1 MTQVSEI
8 SEFELIARLE
18 NILKLSSNIPDAQI
32 KFAIGDDAAVV
43 TPNSKNQVITSD
55 ALVEKRVKVIYAL
68 EPKLHDVIIYPLASL
83 NKTRGTMRF
92 IGYLYDKKT
101 LNIMSKWGFKIKYD

>member
-1 MTQVSEI
+1 MTLVSEI

-32 KFAIGDDAAVV
+32 KFAIGDDAAVI

-55 ALVEKRVKVIYAL
+55 ALVENVHFIYNQISMYNLGWKSLASNYSDVL
-68 EPKLHDVIIYPLASL
+68 WDVIL
-83 NKTRGTMRF
+83 
-92 IGYLYDKKT
+92 
-101 LNIMSKWGFKIKYD
+101 